1 VAMVYVELKLEP
13 KVD

>member
-1 VAMVYVELKLEP
+1 MVYVELKLEC